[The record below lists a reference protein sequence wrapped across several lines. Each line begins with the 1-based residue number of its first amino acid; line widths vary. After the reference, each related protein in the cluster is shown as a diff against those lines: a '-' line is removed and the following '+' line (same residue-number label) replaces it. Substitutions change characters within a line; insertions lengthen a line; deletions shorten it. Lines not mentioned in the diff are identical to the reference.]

1 MEAAAAAEGGMKA
14 ESGKRKDSIID
25 ATRHRA
31 RGAKTDDDDD
41 FPTTSSRQI
50 IATWNQ
56 GVESQW
62 FPAKSL
68 PRGIT
73 QMS

>member
-14 ESGKRKDSIID
+14 ES
-25 ATRHRA
+25 RHRA

-56 GVESQW
+56 GVESHR